1 MNIVRETNTKKFIL
15 SFLLIFLL
23 AFFLTLA
30 VTSYQNHAAWQLLL
44 NHERAIATSLLEQEV
59 PDEFIV
65 KALNATKSGSEG
77 INLLNQLGIHERTNL
92 SLLSSLSAYGQT
104 TFLFSLLTLLLSFFL
119 LVLVIIRFLL
129 NQERLY
135 QKAIEIVASYT
146 AGSFDTP
153 LPESQEGSIY
163 HLFGEINHMTGAL
176 KAGQE
181 AEHEA
186 KEFLKN
192 TISDISHQLKTPLA
206 ALSMYNEII
215 LQEPDCPKIIQTF
228 ARKSDAS
235 IERMKSLIL
244 SLLKIARLDIGS
256 ITFQKTL
263 CPVSE
268 LLDAALEPLTFR
280 ANQEE
285 KEIFFGEAWEGEI
298 YCDPVWTTE
307 AIGNILKNALDHTS
321 SGGKIEIHKE
331 QTPLET
337 RIQIADNGSGIS
349 PEDLHHIFKRF
360 YRSKTSGQTS
370 GAGLGLPL
378 AKAIV
383 EGQGGSI
390 SVQSNP
396 GAGAIFTVS
405 FPRSSKYTSA

>member
-1 MNIVRETNTKKFIL
+1 MSIVRETSVKKLML

-23 AFFLTLA
+23 SIFLTLTVA
-30 VTSYQNHAAWQLLL
+30 SIQNHSARQLLL
-44 NHERAIATSLLEQEV
+44 NQERAIATSLLEQEV
-59 PDEFIV
+59 SEELIA
-65 KALNATKSGSEG
+65 KALTATEAGPES
-77 INLLNQLGIHERTNL
+77 IRLLNRLGIHEQT
-92 SLLSSLSAYGQT
+92 SSVLLSPLFFYEQR
-104 TFLFSLLTLLLSFFL
+104 TFLFSILTVLLSFGLLLFATAQFL
-119 LVLVIIRFLL
+119 FGR
-129 NQERLY
+129 EHLY
-135 QKAIEIVASYT
+135 SKATEIVGAYT
-146 AGSFDTP
+146 GGSFETS
-153 LPESQEGSIY
+153 LPESQEGSVY
-163 HLFGEINHMTGAL
+163 RLFGEINHMAGAL

-215 LQEPDCPKIIQTF
+215 LEEPDCPDVIQTF
-228 ARKSDAS
+228 AKKSDAS

-244 SLLKIARLDIGS
+244 SLLKIARLDIGG
-256 ITFQKTL
+256 ITFQKSL

-268 LLDAALEPLTFR
+268 LLTAALEPLAFR
-280 ANQEE
+280 AEQEG
-285 KEIFFGEAWEGEI
+285 KEILLSEAMEGEI

-307 AIGNILKNALDHTS
+307 ALGNILKNALDHTS
-321 SGGKIEIHKE
+321 FGGKIEIRKE

-360 YRSKTSGQTS
+360 YRSRTSDQTS

-378 AKAIV
+378 AKGIM

-396 GAGAIFTVS
+396 GTGAAFTLS
-405 FPRSSKYTSA
+405 FPLPSKDTLA

>member
-1 MNIVRETNTKKFIL
+1 MSIVRETSVKKLML
-15 SFLLIFLL
+15 SFIVLFLL
-23 AFFLTLA
+23 TLFLTLT

-44 NHERAIATSLLEQEV
+44 NRERAIATSLLEQEV
-59 PDEFIV
+59 PTELV
-65 KALNATKSGSEG
+65 AKALNATDAGPEG
-77 INLLNQLGIHERTNL
+77 IHFLNQLGIHERTSL
-92 SLLSSLSAYGQT
+92 SVLSPLSAYEQS
-104 TFLFSLLTLLLSFFL
+104 TFLLPLFTLLFSFCL
-119 LVLVIIRFLL
+119 LFFVIVRFLSG
-129 NQERLY
+129 QERLY
-135 QKAIEIVASYT
+135 QKAIEVVASYS

-153 LPESQEGSIY
+153 LPESLEGSIY
-163 HLFGEINHMTGAL
+163 RLFGEINHMAGAL

-181 AEHEA
+181 SEHEA
-186 KEFLKN
+186 REFLKN

-215 LQEPDCPKIIQTF
+215 LEEPECPEIIQTF

-256 ITFQKTL
+256 ISFQKIL
-263 CPVSE
+263 CPVSKVIE
-268 LLDAALEPLTFR
+268 AALDPLILR
-280 ANQEE
+280 AEQEE
-285 KEIFFGEAWEGEI
+285 KKILLPEIREGQI
-298 YCDPVWTTE
+298 YCDPTWTTE

-321 SGGKIEIHKE
+321 LGGIIEIHRE

-337 RIQIADNGSGIS
+337 RIRIADNGSGIT

-360 YRSKTSGQTS
+360 YRSKTAEQTP
-370 GAGLGLPL
+370 GTGLGLPL

-390 SVQSNP
+390 SVQSEP
-396 GAGAIFTVS
+396 DAGSVFTLS
-405 FPRSSKYTSA
+405 FPHPSEYTPA

>member
-1 MNIVRETNTKKFIL
+1 MSIVRETSVKKLML

-23 AFFLTLA
+23 SLFLTLTVA
-30 VTSYQNHAAWQLLL
+30 SLQNHFARQLLL
-44 NHERAIATSLLEQEV
+44 NQERAIATSLLEQEV
-59 PDEFIV
+59 SEELIA
-65 KALNATKSGSEG
+65 KALTAAEAGPEG
-77 INLLNQLGIHERTNL
+77 IRLLNRLGIHEQTS
-92 SLLSSLSAYGQT
+92 SLLLPPLFFYEQR
-104 TFLFSLLTLLLSFFL
+104 TFLFSILSVLLSFGLLLLAMAGFL
-119 LVLVIIRFLL
+119 FER
-129 NQERLY
+129 ERLY
-135 QKAIEIVASYT
+135 SKATEIVGAYT
-146 AGSFDTP
+146 GGSFETP
-153 LPESQEGSIY
+153 LPESQEGSVY
-163 HLFGEINHMTGAL
+163 RLFGEINHMAGAL

-215 LQEPDCPKIIQTF
+215 LEEPDCPEIIQTF

-244 SLLKIARLDIGS
+244 SLLKIARLDIGG
-256 ITFQKTL
+256 ITFQKTI
-263 CPVSE
+263 CSVSD
-268 LLDAALEPLTFR
+268 LLVAALDPLVLR
-280 ANQEE
+280 AEQEG
-285 KEIFFGEAWEGEI
+285 KEILPSETMEGEI
-298 YCDPVWTTE
+298 CCDPVWTTE
-307 AIGNILKNALDHTS
+307 ALGNILKNALDHTS
-321 SGGKIEIHKE
+321 FGGKIEIRRE

-360 YRSKTSGQTS
+360 YRSKTSDQTS
-370 GAGLGLPL
+370 GVGLGLPL
-378 AKAIV
+378 AKGIV

-396 GAGAIFTVS
+396 GVGTVFTLS
-405 FPRSSKYTSA
+405 FPLPSKDTFA